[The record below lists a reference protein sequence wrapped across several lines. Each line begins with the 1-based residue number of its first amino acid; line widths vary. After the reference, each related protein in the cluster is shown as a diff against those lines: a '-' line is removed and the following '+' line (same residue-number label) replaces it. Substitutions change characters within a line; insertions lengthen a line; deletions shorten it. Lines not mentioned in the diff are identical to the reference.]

1 MESTESVI
9 SRPEHG
15 MAQLE
20 RRMNPILQTLDDARN
35 RLIETANEGDHDGR
49 TTPKLPPIAFE
60 IARVTKDL
68 VHHLD
73 DRDGGEDEDDEDFR

>member
-1 MESTESVI
+1 
-9 SRPEHG
+9 

-20 RRMNPILQTLDDARN
+20 RRASPILQTLDNTRN
-35 RLIETANEGDHDGR
+35 RLIETANDGDNDGGS

-68 VHHLD
+68 VHRLD
-73 DRDGGEDEDDEDFR
+73 DRDDGDQQDDDDDFR